1 MVAKIGSGKSIRG
14 ALSYNENKREE
25 GKAVLI
31 DAHLYPKDKGQLSF
45 YEKLNVLQQQA
56 DLHTR
61 EHKCVHI
68 SLNFDRTDF
77 DQSEEND
84 VLSNAKMQEIATSYM
99 QKIGY
104 ADQPFLVYRHKD
116 AAHPHVHI
124 VTTSVRSDGSPIK
137 LHNNWEAS
145 E

>member
-1 MVAKIGSGKSIRG
+1 MVAKIASGKSIRG

-31 DAHLYPKDKGQLSF
+31 DAHLYPKDKGHLSF
-45 YEKLNVLQQQA
+45 YEKLDVLQQQA

-61 EHKCVHI
+61 EHKCLHI
-68 SLNFDRTDF
+68 FLKFDRTDLRQLEIKEF
-77 DQSEEND
+77 LTKGKMEEIGTNY
-84 VLSNAKMQEIATSYM
+84 K
-99 QKIGY
+99 QKIRYGH
-104 ADQPFLVYRHKD
+104 QPFLVYRHKD

-137 LHNNWEAS
+137 LHNN
-145 E
+145 